1 MKRVFYIFIGI
12 AFITSTIACTQ
23 ILKKNDSRN
32 VEVKSASKVQR
43 SDKYNFID
51 FNMIDSTHGWA
62 VSKEGILKTRDG
74 GFTWENITPKGI
86 NLSDK
91 QYIASNSRSVNN
103 NSLFYTVLNKEIGF
117 IAYKEK
123 NKINIF
129 KTFNGGQKWE
139 QTILN
144 LERNWNDETIEVNID
159 VVNSKETFVMVTSPK
174 ISNNIR
180 MEIYKTDD
188 SGNHWSKVTK
198 NVIDSL
204 NNKDSSYN
212 IEGITG
218 IKFINNNT
226 GWYTIKG
233 EKTKYPFIC
242 NTTDGGVT
250 WEVQK
255 LNVPKEYMNNNEYSI
270 NTFPPKFSKDNK
282 QGYLPVEFKSKDK
295 SSMIFYKTIDGGVT
309 WNPSIPVEAQGGIE
323 IIYGVDKDGILWIV
337 DGGGNKIYRIFYN
350 DSNVNEITTEINLR
364 GRKVQFIDK
373 DTGLLILE
381 GILYKTKDKG
391 ITWEVVK

>member
-1 MKRVFYIFIGI
+1 MKRVFYIFIGL

-51 FNMIDSTHGWA
+51 FNMIDSTYGWA
-62 VSKEGILKTRDG
+62 VSKEGILKTGDG

-86 NLSDK
+86 NLSDR
-91 QYIASNSRSVNN
+91 QYIASNSKSVNN
-103 NSLFYTVLNKEIGF
+103 NSLFHTFLDKEIGF
-117 IAYKEK
+117 IAYKDK
-123 NKINIF
+123 NKISIF

-144 LERNWNDETIEVNID
+144 LERSWNNETIEVNID
-159 VVNSKETFVMVTSPK
+159 VVNSKETFVMVTSSK
-174 ISNNIR
+174 ISNNLR

-218 IKFINNNT
+218 IKFISSNM
-226 GWYTIKG
+226 GWYTMKG
-233 EKTKYPFIC
+233 EKTKYPFIY
-242 NTTDGGVT
+242 NTKDGGVT

-255 LNVPKEYMNNNEYSI
+255 LNVPKEYLKNNEYGI

-295 SSMIFYKTIDGGVT
+295 SSMIFYKTIDGGAT

-373 DTGLLILE
+373 NTGLLILE
-381 GILYKTKDKG
+381 GILYKTQDKG